1 MNDNIKKGVIK
12 YYSEKIVNHGATSKG
27 VDWNSTESQY
37 LRFEQLCKVITINS
51 NFSICDFGCGYG
63 ELLNYINRHLSKEFN
78 YIGFDISPE
87 MIEKANQLYPATPSC
102 KFSTQLPTEKVNYVI
117 ASGIFN
123 IRLNLAND
131 DEWLKYLLSTLQ
143 QINSLSTDGFS
154 FNALTSY
161 SDKEF
166 MQDYLYYADP
176 SFLFDYCKKNF
187 SKNVALLHDYN
198 LYEFT
203 ILVRK

>member
-1 MNDNIKKGVIK
+1 MNNKIEEGVKK
-12 YYSEKIVNHGATSKG
+12 YYSEKIGNFGATSKG
-27 VDWNSTESQY
+27 VDWNSTETQY
-37 LRFEQLCKVITINS
+37 LRFEQLSRIITKNS

-63 ELLNYINRHLSKEFN
+63 ELLNYINKYIGKEFSYN
-78 YIGFDISPE
+78 GFDISPE
-87 MIEKANQLYPATPSC
+87 MIAEANRIFPASSTQ
-102 KFSTQLPTEKVNYVI
+102 KFSTQIPTEKVNYTI

-123 IRLNLAND
+123 IRLQLASD
-131 DEWLKYLLSTLQ
+131 EEWLQYLLKTLE

-166 MQDYLYYADP
+166 MKDYLYYADP
-176 SFLFDYCKKNF
+176 NFLFDYCKKNF

-198 LYEFT
+198 LFEFT

>member
-1 MNDNIKKGVIK
+1 MNKKITEGVK
-12 YYSEKIVNHGATSKG
+12 QYYSEKILTHGATSKG
-27 VDWNSTESQY
+27 VDWNSTESQH
-37 LRFEQLCKVITINS
+37 LRFKQLCKILPEDVA
-51 NFSICDFGCGYG
+51 FSLCDFGCGYG
-63 ELLNYINRHLSKEFN
+63 ELFKYLHMNLKSHFQYL
-78 YIGFDISPE
+78 GFDIAPA
-87 MIEKANQLYPATPSC
+87 MIAEAKKQNQENKNVSFTTLTPSHQQD
-102 KFSTQLPTEKVNYVI
+102 FTI

-123 IRLNLAND
+123 IRLHLADDNEWQEYIIQTLHQLND
-131 DEWLKYLLSTLQ
+131 ISTK
-143 QINSLSTDGFS
+143 GFS

-166 MQDYLYYADP
+166 MQDYLYYANP
-176 SFLFDYCKKNF
+176 TFLFDYCKLNF